1 MPLRFGPVGAT
12 RMAGPP
18 ERMALEEAFTS
29 MLGTVRSASVAAGP
43 RGAMLTLRNERGDCA
58 RFEPAGG
65 R

>member
-1 MPLRFGPVGAT
+1 
-12 RMAGPP
+12 MAGPP